1 MNSETLVLYTLLKL
15 VYGFAS
21 SRSLSGTKELERNNL
36 YRSCSIFDLASRLG
50 IFRIVW
56 LCERFHNA
64 EDGQKDKSDVK
75 VVS

>member
-1 MNSETLVLYTLLKL
+1 M
-15 VYGFAS
+15 AS
-21 SRSLSGTKELERNNL
+21 FKNDIHKELERNNL
-36 YRSCSIFDLASRLG
+36 YRSRGIFDSASRLG

>member
-1 MNSETLVLYTLLKL
+1 MRLCLIFL
-15 VYGFAS
+15 A
-21 SRSLSGTKELERNNL
+21 KELERNNL
-36 YRSCSIFDLASRLG
+36 YRSRSIFDLASRLE

>member
-1 MNSETLVLYTLLKL
+1 M
-15 VYGFAS
+15 
-21 SRSLSGTKELERNNL
+21 GTKEVERNNL

-50 IFRIVW
+50 IFHIVW

>member
-1 MNSETLVLYTLLKL
+1 MTYIMRLCLIFL
-15 VYGFAS
+15 A
-21 SRSLSGTKELERNNL
+21 KELERNNL
-36 YRSCSIFDLASRLG
+36 YRSRSIFDLASRLG

>member
-1 MNSETLVLYTLLKL
+1 M
-15 VYGFAS
+15 
-21 SRSLSGTKELERNNL
+21 GTKEVERNNL

-50 IFRIVW
+50 IFHIVC

>member
-1 MNSETLVLYTLLKL
+1 MTLLSFPTKI
-15 VYGFAS
+15 VKMQT
-21 SRSLSGTKELERNNL
+21 SLSSKELERNNL
-36 YRSCSIFDLASRLG
+36 YRSRSIFDLASRLG

-64 EDGQKDKSDVK
+64 EDGQKDKSDVM